1 MVGFFIERPIFASA
15 IAVILVLAGSICY
28 FLLPV
33 SQFPDITPPQVVVS
47 AVYPGAS
54 AQVVADTVTTPLE
67 QQINGVAG
75 MTYMSSSSSND
86 GSSTITITFDVGYPL
101 SIAAVDVQNR
111 VAQAAS
117 SLPPIVNQAG
127 VTIKK
132 QNPNFVLIVNLTS
145 PDKSVDP
152 VALSNYAYLQ
162 IVDPLKRLEGVGD
175 VQIFGERRYSMRIWL
190 DPDKLANLGITA
202 VDVQNAIAEQNV
214 QVAAGKIGQ
223 SPAPAGTPFEM
234 QVNATGRLSNVT
246 EFGDI
251 VVRADANAGS
261 VVRLRDVARIEL
273 GALQYTS
280 SAFFGE
286 DPTVVLAIYQ
296 MPGSNALALQ
306 QRVKDK
312 MQELSKRFPK
322 GIDYAMH
329 YDTTRFVSA
338 SMHDVVVTLI
348 QALLLVVAV
357 VYIFLQS
364 WRTTII
370 PTIAIPVSLI
380 ATLVVMQLLGFSL
393 NMLSLLGMVLAI
405 GLVVDDAIVVVE
417 NVERQLEAGLKPL
430 EAARAA
436 MKEVTGPIIAT
447 TAVLMAV
454 FVPVAFI
461 PGVAGRLYN
470 QFALTVAISVGIS
483 AFNSLTLSPALSAAF
498 LRHRGEVRFAPFRW
512 FNSGFSWLSHAYAES
527 VRVLIRWRVAML
539 ALFVLAVGATYLV
552 SLRIPSTFLPVEDQG
567 YFFVVVQLPDGAS
580 LERTDA
586 VAKQV
591 RDILKS
597 TPGVDIVGSISGL
610 NFLTQAAQSNSAVEF
625 AILKPWDQRPPE
637 QGASSIVASVR
648 PKLLGLPGAIALSFD
663 PPSIPGLGTTGGF
676 EFQVEDLTG
685 RGSVALNDVA
695 QALIA
700 EARKQPELN
709 PQQLFTSFSTSTPQF
724 NYDLDRNKAKLL
736 GLKLPDVFNT
746 LQIYLGSLYVNDFNL
761 FGRTFR
767 VTLQADK
774 DARAAP
780 SDLSR
785 LYVRNATGGMVPLS
799 TLGTLRAIAGPETVP
814 HYNNYA
820 SALIN
825 GGAAPG
831 YSSGQAV
838 AAMERA
844 AAAVLPRD
852 FAYEWTGITFQEL
865 KAGSIATIVF
875 ALAIVFVFL
884 ILAAQYESWSMPF
897 MVLLAV
903 PLALFGAMLALW
915 LRGRQIDV
923 YSQIGFVM
931 LIGLAAKNAIL
942 IVEFAKRRR
951 EDGLGIVEA
960 AMMAARLRLR
970 PILMTAFAFI
980 LGVVPLMF
988 ATGAGAAS
996 RQSIGTTVFG
1006 GMLAATILTLAFVP
1020 VFYALIEQ
1028 LRESRLGP
1036 NPQPHESPSK
1046 ATPNR
1051 RNEIGVPYHANL
1063 ENSSGYYRPGGNRH
1077 RSRCCSARRR
1087 VVWRYRWS
1095 DSQSSSVCD
1104 AGARCQHREKNDSD
1118 LARLFGPHG
1127 INPPCCPS
1135 GKSIRLH
1142 PAAARR
1148 GRDRRQRRRFALHDR
1163 STRFSG
1169 GAGSGKGAGAE
1180 KYRGA

>member
-1 MVGFFIERPIFASA
+1 MIGFFIQRPIFSSA
-15 IAVILVLAGSICY
+15 IAVIMVLAGSICY

-111 VAQAAS
+111 VAQAAG

-145 PDKSVDP
+145 PDRSVDP

-162 IVDPLKRLEGVGD
+162 IVDPLKRLPGVGD
-175 VQIFGERRYSMRIWL
+175 IQIFGERRYSMRGWL

-202 VDVQNAIAEQNV
+202 VDVQNAVAEQNI
-214 QVAAGKIGQ
+214 QVAAGKIGE
-223 SPAPAGTPFEM
+223 SPAPEGTPFEM
-234 QVNATGRLSNVT
+234 QVNAVGRLSDPAQ
-246 EFGDI
+246 FGDI
-251 VVRADANAGS
+251 VVRANPGAGS
-261 VVRLRDVARIEL
+261 VVRLRDIARIEL

-280 SAFFGE
+280 TAFFGE
-286 DPTVVLAIYQ
+286 DPTVILAIYQ
-296 MPGSNALALQ
+296 MAGSNALDLQ
-306 QRVKDK
+306 RSVKDK
-312 MQELSKRFPK
+312 MEELSKRFPK
-322 GIDYAMH
+322 GIAYGMH

-338 SMHDVVVTLI
+338 AMREVVVTLAE
-348 QALLLVVAV
+348 ALLLVVAV
-357 VYIFLQS
+357 VFIFLQS

-380 ATLVVMQLLGFSL
+380 ATLIVMKMLGFSL

-417 NVERQLEAGLKPL
+417 NVERQLQSGLRPL
-430 EAARAA
+430 AATRAA

-461 PGVAGRLYN
+461 PGVTGSLYN

-498 LRHRGEVRFAPFRW
+498 LRHRGEVHFAPFRW
-512 FNSGFSWLSHAYAES
+512 FNAGFARLSHFYARG
-527 VRVLIRWRVAML
+527 VRTLIGLRWQML
-539 ALFVLAVGATYLV
+539 GLFVAALGATYLI

-567 YFFVVVQLPDGAS
+567 YFFVVIQLPDGAS
-580 LERTDA
+580 LQRTDI

-591 RDILKS
+591 RDVLKT
-597 TPGVDIVGSISGL
+597 TPGVEIVGSISGL
-610 NFLTQAAQSNSAVEF
+610 NFLTRAAQSNSAVEF
-625 AILKPWDQRPPE
+625 AILKPWDERPPE
-637 QGASSIVASVR
+637 QGASNLVASVR
-648 PKLLGLPGAIALSFD
+648 PKLLQIPGAIALSFD

-676 EFQVEDLTG
+676 EFQIEDLTG
-685 RGSVALNDVA
+685 RGSTALNDATQSVIA
-695 QALIA
+695 QA
-700 EARKQPELN
+700 RQQPELN
-709 PQQLFTSFSTSTPQF
+709 AQQLFTSFSTSTPQF
-724 NYDLDRNKAKLL
+724 NYDLDRTKAKLL
-736 GLKLPDVFNT
+736 GLSLPDVFNT
-746 LQIYLGSLYVNDFNL
+746 LQIYFGSLYVNDFNL
-761 FGRTFR
+761 LGRTFR

-774 DARAAP
+774 DARAAA

-785 LYVRNATGGMVPLS
+785 LYVRNASGGMVPLS
-799 TLGTLRAIAGPETVP
+799 TLGNLRSIVGPETVP
-814 HYNNYA
+814 HYNNYT

-825 GGAAPG
+825 GGPAPG
-831 YSSGQAV
+831 YSSGQAIT
-838 AAMERA
+838 AMERA
-844 AAAVLPRD
+844 AATALPRD
-852 FAYEWTGITFQEL
+852 FAFEWTGITFQEL

-903 PLALFGAMLALW
+903 PLALFGALLALW
-915 LRGRQIDV
+915 LRNKQIDV

-931 LIGLAAKNAIL
+931 LVGLAAKNAIL

-951 EDGLGIVEA
+951 EEGLDIIEA
-960 AMMAARLRLR
+960 AMEAGRLRLR

-988 ATGAGAAS
+988 ATGAGAAG

-1006 GMLAATILTLAFVP
+1006 GMLAATILTLALVP
-1020 VFYALIEQ
+1020 VFYAVIEQ
-1028 LRESRLGP
+1028 LRE
-1036 NPQPHESPSK
+1036 
-1046 ATPNR
+1046 A
-1051 RNEIGVPYHANL
+1051 GV
-1063 ENSSGYYRPGGNRH
+1063 
-1077 RSRCCSARRR
+1077 
-1087 VVWRYRWS
+1087 
-1095 DSQSSSVCD
+1095 
-1104 AGARCQHREKNDSD
+1104 
-1118 LARLFGPHG
+1118 
-1127 INPPCCPS
+1127 
-1135 GKSIRLH
+1135 
-1142 PAAARR
+1142 R
-1148 GRDRRQRRRFALHDR
+1148 GRSVAAQEVLEAH
-1163 STRFSG
+1163 
-1169 GAGSGKGAGAE
+1169 AE
-1180 KYRGA
+1180 PAE

>member
-1 MVGFFIERPIFASA
+1 MISFFTERPVFASA
-15 IAVILVLAGSICY
+15 IAIIMVLAGSICY

-86 GSSTITITFDVGYPL
+86 GSATITVTFDVGYPL

-111 VAQAAS
+111 VSQAAS

-145 PDKSVDP
+145 PDGSVDP
-152 VALSNYAYLQ
+152 VKLSNYAYLQ
-162 IVDPLKRLEGVGD
+162 IVDPIKRLEGVGD
-175 VQIFGERRYSMRIWL
+175 VQIFGERRYSMRVWL
-190 DPDKLANLGITA
+190 DPDKLSNLGITA
-202 VDVQNAIAEQNV
+202 VDVQSAIAEQNV

-223 SPAPAGTPFEM
+223 SPAPPGTSFEM
-234 QVNATGRLSNVT
+234 QVNAIGRLSDPAQ
-246 EFGDI
+246 FGDI
-251 VVRADANAGS
+251 IVRADPAAGS

-280 SAFFGE
+280 SGFFGK

-296 MPGSNALALQ
+296 MPGSNALQLQ

-312 MQELSKRFPK
+312 MEELKKRFPK

-338 SMHDVVVTLI
+338 AMHDVIVTLAE
-348 QALLLVVAV
+348 ALILVVFV
-357 VYIFLQS
+357 VFIFLQS

-380 ATLVVMQLLGFSL
+380 ATLAVMEVLGFSL

-417 NVERQLEAGLKPL
+417 NVERQLEAGLPPL
-430 EAARAA
+430 QATRVA

-498 LRHRGEVRFAPFRW
+498 LRHRGETTFAPFRI
-512 FNSGFSWLSHAYAES
+512 FNAGFHWLSHAYAQA
-527 VRVLIRWRVAML
+527 VRGLIRLRWIML
-539 ALFVLAVGATYLV
+539 GLFVAALGATYLV

-567 YFFVVVQLPDGAS
+567 YFFVVIQLPDGAS

-586 VAKQV
+586 VAQKV
-591 RDILKS
+591 RDVLQG

-610 NFLTQAAQSNSAVEF
+610 NFLTNAAQSNSAVEF

-637 QGASSIVASVR
+637 QSASNLVASLR
-648 PKLLGLPGAIALSFD
+648 PKLLGIPEAIVLSFD
-663 PPSIPGLGTTGGF
+663 PPSIPGIGTTGGF
-676 EFQVEDLTG
+676 EFQLEDLSG

-700 EARKQPELN
+700 EARKQPELSA
-709 PQQLFTSFSTSTPQF
+709 QQLFTSFSTSTPQF
-724 NYDLDRNKAKLL
+724 NYNLDRNKAKLL
-736 GLKLPDVFNT
+736 GLSLPDVFNT

-774 DARAAP
+774 EARAAA

-799 TLGTLRAIAGPETVP
+799 TLGDLKPIVGPETVP

-825 GGAAPG
+825 GGPAPG

-844 AAAVLPRD
+844 AAIALPRD
-852 FAYEWTGITFQEL
+852 FGFEWTGITFQEL
-865 KAGSIATIVF
+865 KAGSIASIVF
-875 ALAIVFVFL
+875 SLAIVFVFL
-884 ILAAQYESWSMPF
+884 ILSAQYESWSMPF

-903 PLALFGAMLALW
+903 PLALFGALLALW
-915 LRGRQIDV
+915 LRGKQIDV

-942 IVEFAKRRR
+942 IVEFARRRR
-951 EDGLGIVEA
+951 EEGLDVVEA
-960 AMMAARLRLR
+960 AMEAARLRLR

-980 LGVVPLMF
+980 LGVVPLMI

-1006 GMLAATILTLAFVP
+1006 GMLAATILTLIFVP
-1020 VFYALIEQ
+1020 VFYVVIERM
-1028 LRESRLGP
+1028 REGKP
-1036 NPQPHESPSK
+1036 DAEHAPAPH
-1046 ATPNR
+1046 
-1051 RNEIGVPYHANL
+1051 
-1063 ENSSGYYRPGGNRH
+1063 
-1077 RSRCCSARRR
+1077 
-1087 VVWRYRWS
+1087 
-1095 DSQSSSVCD
+1095 
-1104 AGARCQHREKNDSD
+1104 
-1118 LARLFGPHG
+1118 HG
-1127 INPPCCPS
+1127 QAE
-1135 GKSIRLH
+1135 
-1142 PAAARR
+1142 PA
-1148 GRDRRQRRRFALHDR
+1148 
-1163 STRFSG
+1163 
-1169 GAGSGKGAGAE
+1169 E
-1180 KYRGA
+1180 